1 MKRNITAFAII
12 ALGAALFIGNTNAF
26 GARELLSTWWPVGL
40 IIAAG
45 LILMNNPRNYVWT
58 IFIALMG
65 VVILMNNLNLTD
77 IKIGQMILPAIVVV
91 LGLSMLLSG
100 SRNRRNT
107 DKSDED
113 VSAFWS
119 GTSIHNNSSDYTSSR
134 VTSVMGG
141 VELDLSRATIKKEA
155 SINVFV
161 MMGGVEVRVPD
172 NVIVKNRATLFLGG
186 IEDNTRPEEGKNSPI
201 LYIDGS
207 IVMGGVEIK
216 R

>member
-1 MKRNITAFAII
+1 
-12 ALGAALFIGNTNAF
+12 
-26 GARELLSTWWPVGL
+26 
-40 IIAAG
+40 
-45 LILMNNPRNYVWT
+45 
-58 IFIALMG
+58 
-65 VVILMNNLNLTD
+65 
-77 IKIGQMILPAIVVV
+77 
-91 LGLSMLLSG
+91 
-100 SRNRRNT
+100 
-107 DKSDED
+107 
-113 VSAFWS
+113 
-119 GTSIHNNSSDYTSSR
+119 
-134 VTSVMGG
+134 MGG

-186 IEDNTRPEEGKNSPI
+186 IEDNTRPEEGKNNPI

>member
-1 MKRNITAFAII
+1 MKRNITALAII
-12 ALGAALFIGNTNAF
+12 ALGVALFIGNTNAF
-26 GARELLSTWWPVGL
+26 GARELLSAWWPVGL

-77 IKIGQMILPAIVVV
+77 IKVGQMILPAIVVV

-141 VELDLSRATIKKEA
+141 VEL
-155 SINVFV
+155 N
-161 MMGGVEVRVPD
+161 
-172 NVIVKNRATLFLGG
+172 
-186 IEDNTRPEEGKNSPI
+186 
-201 LYIDGS
+201 GS
-207 IVMGGVEIK
+207 DRKSVV
-216 R
+216 